1 MPEYRKNPV
10 TGRWVII
17 STERAQRPRQRAL
30 RDSSAH
36 GASCPFC
43 AGNEALTPPEVWAQ
57 RSDRNQADSPGWT
70 VRVVPNKYPALLAD
84 QTWNP
89 TNDGLYESINGL
101 GVHEVIIESP
111 QHIVEMG
118 TLSEA
123 QFANILGVYR
133 ARILQLR
140 GDSRW
145 RYILIYKNQG
155 MLAGATLEHVHS
167 QLIALPT
174 VPREAFAEVS
184 GAKQYYESMGHCIYC
199 TMIERETRERKRI
212 IADDEQ
218 IVVFCPFAPR
228 FAYETWILPK
238 DHRASFEHSSDRE
251 ITALAH
257 SLRETLIRISRALD
271 NPAFNYVV
279 HSNPL
284 DDIDSRHYH
293 WHIEILPQVNQ
304 AAGFEWGSGC
314 FINPVAPEDAAGLLR
329 QVAF

>member
-1 MPEYRKNPV
+1 LTLHASAAPIE
-10 TGRWVII
+10 I
-17 STERAQRPRQRAL
+17 STLP
-30 RDSSAH
+30 
-36 GASCPFC
+36 
-43 AGNEALTPPEVWAQ
+43 
-57 RSDRNQADSPGWT
+57 
-70 VRVVPNKYPALLAD
+70 LL
-84 QTWNP
+84 
-89 TNDGLYESINGL
+89 S
-101 GVHEVIIESP
+101 
-111 QHIVEMG
+111 
-118 TLSEA
+118 
-123 QFANILGVYR
+123 
-133 ARILQLR
+133 
-140 GDSRW
+140 
-145 RYILIYKNQG
+145 
-155 MLAGATLEHVHS
+155 ATL
-167 QLIALPT
+167 APLPADNYFLFT
-174 VPREAFAEVS
+174 NNCGSWAS
-184 GAKQYYESMGHCIYC
+184 
-199 TMIERETRERKRI
+199 ERKRI